1 MKGINIASVIDH
13 TTLKVDTTK
22 EDIKQL
28 CDEAKAAN
36 FFAVCVSPYFVR
48 YAATQLEGTPVKVVT
63 VIGFPFGFSATPA
76 KAEEARR
83 ALEEGVDEIDV
94 VVNINALKSGDWNYV
109 RNDIQTMIFLAHQRG
124 RIVKVIFETGL
135 LTKEEIEKLCE
146 ICAELDVNFVKTSTG
161 YYKKGATVS
170 VIKQLRK
177 LLPQKIKIKASGG
190 IRSAKKA
197 LAMINAGADRIGTS
211 SGIKIIEESNSEK
224 LEA

>member
-28 CDEAKAAN
+28 CEEAKAAK

-48 YAATQLEGTPVKVVT
+48 YAATQLEDTPVKIVT

-83 ALEEGVDEIDV
+83 VLEEGVDEIDV
-94 VVNINALKSGDWNYV
+94 VVNINAVKSGDWNYV

-135 LTKEEIEKLCE
+135 LTKKEMEKLCE

-170 VIKQLRK
+170 AIKYLRK
-177 LLPQKIKIKASGG
+177 LLPKKIKIKASGG

-197 LAMINAGADRIGTS
+197 NAMIAAGADRIGTS
-211 SGIKIIEESNSEK
+211 SGIKIIEESDLEK
-224 LEA
+224 VEA

>member
-1 MKGINIASVIDH
+1 MKGINIASAIDH

-22 EDIKQL
+22 EEVKQL
-28 CDEAKAAN
+28 CEEAKAAN

-48 YAATQLEGTPVKVVT
+48 YAATQLEDTPTKIVT

-83 ALEEGVDEIDV
+83 ALEEGADEIDV

-124 RIVKVIFETGL
+124 RILKIIFETGL
-135 LTKEEIEKLCE
+135 LTKEEVEKLCE
-146 ICAELDVNFVKTSTG
+146 ICAELEVNFVKTSTG
-161 YYKKGATVS
+161 YFKKGATVS
-170 VIKQLRK
+170 IIKQLRK
-177 LLPQKIKIKASGG
+177 LLPEKIKIKASGG

-197 LAMINAGADRIGTS
+197 QAMIAAGADRIGTS
-211 SGIKIIEESNSEK
+211 SGIKIIEESNIES
-224 LEA
+224 

>member
-1 MKGINIASVIDH
+1 VKGINIASVIDH

-22 EDIKQL
+22 EDIKRL
-28 CDEAKAAN
+28 CEEAKAAN

-48 YAATQLEGTPVKVVT
+48 YAATQLEGSSVKIVT

-83 ALEEGVDEIDV
+83 VLEEGADEIDV
-94 VVNINALKSGDWNYV
+94 VVNLNALKSGDWNYI
-109 RNDIQTMIFLAHQRG
+109 RNDIQTMIFLAHKKG

-170 VIKQLRK
+170 VIKYLRK
-177 LLPQKIKIKASGG
+177 LLPKKIKIKASGG

-197 LAMINAGADRIGTS
+197 QAMIAAGADRIGTS
-211 SGIKIIEESNSEK
+211 SGIKIIEESDLEK
-224 LEA
+224 VEE